1 MVSSEYIDPTTHHSP
16 STVHTTNDQ
25 RLMTANK
32 MEIFIFSTSVEK
44 PEQVTEVKPLLT
56 SVPAITGWNFDLED
70 CDNILRIEA
79 DDISPRYIESLLQ
92 TAGFDCRELE
102 Y

>member
-1 MVSSEYIDPTTHHSP
+1 MEVLVFI
-16 STVHTTNDQ
+16 TN
-25 RLMTANK
+25 
-32 MEIFIFSTSVEK
+32 IEK
-44 PEQVTEVKPLLT
+44 QEQVSEVKPLLT
-56 SVPAITGWNFDLED
+56 AVPAISDWNFDLDD

>member
-1 MVSSEYIDPTTHHSP
+1 MDI
-16 STVHTTNDQ
+16 
-25 RLMTANK
+25 L
-32 MEIFIFSTSVEK
+32 IFTTSVEK
-44 PEQVTEVKPLLT
+44 PEQVREVKPLLT

-70 CDNILRIEA
+70 CDKILRIEA

>member
-1 MVSSEYIDPTTHHSP
+1 MDV
-16 STVHTTNDQ
+16 
-25 RLMTANK
+25 L
-32 MEIFIFSTSVEK
+32 IFTTSVEK
-44 PEQVTEVKPLLT
+44 PEQVTAVKPLLT

-79 DDISPRYIESLLQ
+79 ENISPRYIESLLQ
-92 TAGFDCRELE
+92 TAGYNCQELE

>member
-1 MVSSEYIDPTTHHSP
+1 MNI
-16 STVHTTNDQ
+16 
-25 RLMTANK
+25 L
-32 MEIFIFSTSVEK
+32 IFVTSVEK
-44 PEQVTEVKPLLT
+44 PEQVSEVKPLLT
-56 SVPAITGWNFDLED
+56 AVPAISQWNFDLED

-79 DDISPRYIESLLQ
+79 KDVSPRYIESILH

>member
-1 MVSSEYIDPTTHHSP
+1 M
-16 STVHTTNDQ
+16 TNDH
-25 RLMTANK
+25 
-32 MEIFIFSTSVEK
+32 MEIFIFTTSVEK

-56 SVPAITGWNFDLED
+56 SVPAITCWNFDLED
-70 CDNILRIEA
+70 CDNILRVEA
-79 DDISPRYIESLLQ
+79 DDISPRDIESLLQ